1 MLPRPRGRLRP
12 GVQDRLPGAWEAQG
26 YTIVAN
32 VGNHTTDLDGG
43 HSGQEYLLPNYAF
56 LD

>member
-1 MLPRPRGRLRP
+1 MNCRASW
-12 GVQDRLPGAWEAQG
+12 VASG

-43 HSGQEYLLPNYAF
+43 NSGQQYLLPNYGF